1 LVNLDQGLGAAPT
14 EAEVCSLSTFS
25 EATLLREEAAGRFPK
40 PVRIAVWIAALL
52 LKLIEA
58 DIS

>member
-40 PVRIAVWIAALL
+40 PVRIGPLRVGYPKAVGP
-52 LKLIEA
+52 
-58 DIS
+58 